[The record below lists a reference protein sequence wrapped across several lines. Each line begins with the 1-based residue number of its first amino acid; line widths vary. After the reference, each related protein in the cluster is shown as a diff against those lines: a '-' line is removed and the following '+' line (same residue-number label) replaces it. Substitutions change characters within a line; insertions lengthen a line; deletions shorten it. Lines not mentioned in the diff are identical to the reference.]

1 MQLDDF
7 LSRLD
12 GVKPAGPGRYM
23 ACCPVHNDTN
33 PSLSVT
39 VKDVKGTEKILLKCF
54 AGCRTEDILEEL
66 GLTPQDL
73 IVNPTAQQDFAG
85 VGRTALQ
92 PVKEGRGVAAA
103 RYSYTDE
110 KGALLAQKT
119 RWEKTVDGKRVKTF
133 TWGHQEENR
142 WKPGRNGMAVP
153 YRLPE
158 LVRAETVFLCEG
170 EKDAD
175 NLSIRGLA
183 ATCTP
188 DGAGNGSK
196 WRDTYTPYFTGKTVY
211 ILQDNDQIGKDF
223 AQLEAEKLFP
233 VAKEVKVL
241 DLRELW
247 PELPEKGDISDVMEH
262 FGPVKAASAL
272 VSLAEETMRWDPSTA
287 PAAAEPGE
295 KSHSLAVISAKEL
308 QQKEIAPPRFVV
320 KGFLPQGLAL
330 LASPPKYGKSW
341 FVLGLCLAVAEGKPF
356 LGWDTVQGGCLYLA
370 LEDAQWRLQDR
381 MNQVLAGGEAP
392 EGLYYAT
399 TAQSLDQGLL
409 DQLEEHMVAHPDTGL
424 IVIDTLQ
431 KVRGAGSGKENA
443 YSADYREVG
452 QLKAFADRHGVCL
465 LLVHHLRKMADDGD
479 PFNRISGTNGILG
492 AADTA
497 FTLSRKKRSDTKTTL
512 SITGRDIESR
522 EVVLE
527 FDNARKRWQLLG
539 SVEQFEEQQARLE
552 YESSDL
558 VATIKALVTEHGGR
572 WTGTM
577 QELLD
582 AGKRCRGVLLADNSK
597 SLSNKV
603 KQYERSLLEYD
614 GILHDRAKNGTGG
627 GKHHFFQHGCATVE
641 RPAV

>member
-7 LSRLD
+7 LIRLD

-33 PSLSVT
+33 PSLSVA

-66 GLTPQDL
+66 GLTLQDL

-133 TWGHQEENR
+133 TWGHQEGNR

-158 LVRAETVFLCEG
+158 LVKAETVFLCEG

-196 WRDTYTPYFTGKTVY
+196 WRDTYTPYFAGKTVY
-211 ILQDNDQIGKDF
+211 ILQDNDQIGKEF

-262 FGPVKAASAL
+262 MGAAEAL
-272 VSLAEETMRWDPSTA
+272 AQLLELAERAPGWEPLPPEKDGFLSSFHTLAEFAEEEVSWLVEGWLPEGQITLLAADGGTGKTTLWCNLIAALSSGKPCLLDPPGTERTPMRVAFFSTEDSVTKKLKRQLRESGANQDNVITLDFSSGGGTALRELKLGSDRLRELIAYFRPALCVFDP
-287 PAAAEPGE
+287 
-295 KSHSLAVISAKEL
+295 I
-308 QQKEIAPPRFVV
+308 Q
-320 KGFLPQGLAL
+320 GFLPHGMNMGSRNEMRECMAPLIAL
-330 LASPPKYGKSW
+330 GEE
-341 FVLGLCLAVAEGKPF
+341 FGTTF
-356 LGWDTVQGGCLYLA
+356 LVVCHTNK
-370 LEDAQWRLQDR
+370 R
-381 MNQVLAGGEAP
+381 M
-392 EGLYYAT
+392 
-399 TAQSLDQGLL
+399 
-409 DQLEEHMVAHPDTGL
+409 
-424 IVIDTLQ
+424 
-431 KVRGAGSGKENA
+431 
-443 YSADYREVG
+443 
-452 QLKAFADRHGVCL
+452 
-465 LLVHHLRKMADDGD
+465 
-479 PFNRISGTNGILG
+479 G
-492 AADTA
+492 AADRSRLADSADLWDVARSVLMMGTTEEPGQRYLSNEKNNYADRQETLLLSFEAGGKLVKTGTTWKRDREFMQEATA
-497 FTLSRKKRSDTKTTL
+497 RRSAPQREECKAYILQKLEEAGNTLPSKELEQLVKQAGYSGSTLKRAK
-512 SITGRDIESR
+512 
-522 EVVLE
+522 
-527 FDNARKRWQLLG
+527 
-539 SVEQFEEQQARLE
+539 EELK
-552 YESSDL
+552 ESS
-558 VATIKALVTEHGGR
+558 AIQYKNKG
-572 WTGTM
+572 
-577 QELLD
+577 
-582 AGKRCRGVLLADNSK
+582 NST
-597 SLSNKV
+597 NKV
-603 KQYERSLLEYD
+603 WMVQRTEFSEPETYMTLE
-614 GILHDRAKNGTGG
+614 T
-627 GKHHFFQHGCATVE
+627 
-641 RPAV
+641 

>member
-7 LSRLD
+7 LIRLE
-12 GVKPAGPGRYM
+12 GVKPAEPGRYM

-85 VGRTALQ
+85 VGRTAFQ

-223 AQLEAEKLFP
+223 AQLEARKLFP

-241 DLRELW
+241 DLREMW

-262 FGPVKAASAL
+262 FGPVKAAAAL

-295 KSHSLAVISAKEL
+295 KGPSLSVISAKEL

-431 KVRGAGSGKENA
+431 KVRGASSGKENA

-452 QLKAFADRHGVCL
+452 QLKAFADRHSVCL

-558 VATIKALVTEHGGR
+558 VATIKALVAEHGGR

-582 AGKRCRGVLLADNSK
+582 AGKRCRGVLLADNNR
-597 SLSNKV
+597 SLTDKV
-603 KQYERSLLEYD
+603 KQLEPLLLQND
-614 GILHDRAKNGTGG
+614 GILHERRSNGGGG
-627 GKHHFFQHGCATVE
+627 GKHRFFTRELPEEEKAG
-641 RPAV
+641 

>member
-7 LSRLD
+7 LIRLD

-33 PSLSVT
+33 PSLSVA

-133 TWGHQEENR
+133 TWGHQEGNR

-211 ILQDNDQIGKDF
+211 ILQDNDDVGKDF
-223 AQLEAEKLFP
+223 AQLEARKLFP

-262 FGPVKAASAL
+262 FGPVKTASAL
-272 VSLAEETMRWDPSTA
+272 VSLADKAPGWEPLPPEKDEFLSSFHTLAEFAEEEVSWLVEGWLPEGQITLLAADGGTGKTTLWCNLIAALSSGKPCLLDPPGTERTPMRVAFFSTEDSVTKKLKRQLRESGANQDNVITLDFSSGGGTALRELKLGSDRLRELIAYFRPALCVFDP
-287 PAAAEPGE
+287 
-295 KSHSLAVISAKEL
+295 I
-308 QQKEIAPPRFVV
+308 Q
-320 KGFLPQGLAL
+320 GFLPHG
-330 LASPPKYGKSW
+330 
-341 FVLGLCLAVAEGKPF
+341 
-356 LGWDTVQGGCLYLA
+356 
-370 LEDAQWRLQDR
+370 
-381 MNQVLAGGEAP
+381 MN
-392 EGLYYAT
+392 
-399 TAQSLDQGLL
+399 
-409 DQLEEHMVAHPDTGL
+409 M
-424 IVIDTLQ
+424 
-431 KVRGAGSGKENA
+431 GSR
-443 YSADYREVG
+443 Y
-452 QLKAFADRHGVCL
+452 
-465 LLVHHLRKMADDGD
+465 
-479 PFNRISGTNGILG
+479 
-492 AADTA
+492 
-497 FTLSRKKRSDTKTTL
+497 
-512 SITGRDIESR
+512 
-522 EVVLE
+522 
-527 FDNARKRWQLLG
+527 
-539 SVEQFEEQQARLE
+539 
-552 YESSDL
+552 
-558 VATIKALVTEHGGR
+558 
-572 WTGTM
+572 
-577 QELLD
+577 
-582 AGKRCRGVLLADNSK
+582 
-597 SLSNKV
+597 
-603 KQYERSLLEYD
+603 
-614 GILHDRAKNGTGG
+614 
-627 GKHHFFQHGCATVE
+627 
-641 RPAV
+641 

>member
-7 LSRLD
+7 LIRLE

-66 GLTPQDL
+66 GLTHQDL

-85 VGRTALQ
+85 VGRTAFQ
-92 PVKEGRGVAAA
+92 PAKEERGVVAA

-133 TWGHQEENR
+133 TWGHQEGNR

-158 LVRAETVFLCEG
+158 LVKAETVFLCEG

-211 ILQDNDQIGKDF
+211 ILQDNDQIGMDF

-262 FGPVKAASAL
+262 MGAAEAL
-272 VSLAEETMRWDPSTA
+272 AQLLELAERAPGWEPLPPEKDGFLSSFHTLAEFAEKEVSWLVEGWLPEGQITLLAADGGTGKTTLWCNLIAALSSGKPCLLDPPGTERTPMRVAFFSTEDSVTKKLKRQLRESGANQDNVITLDFSSGGGTALRELKLGSDRLRELIAYFRPALCVFDP
-287 PAAAEPGE
+287 
-295 KSHSLAVISAKEL
+295 I
-308 QQKEIAPPRFVV
+308 Q
-320 KGFLPQGLAL
+320 GFLPHGMNMGSRNEMRECMAPLIAL
-330 LASPPKYGKSW
+330 GEE
-341 FVLGLCLAVAEGKPF
+341 FGTTF
-356 LGWDTVQGGCLYLA
+356 LVVCHTNK
-370 LEDAQWRLQDR
+370 R
-381 MNQVLAGGEAP
+381 M
-392 EGLYYAT
+392 
-399 TAQSLDQGLL
+399 
-409 DQLEEHMVAHPDTGL
+409 
-424 IVIDTLQ
+424 
-431 KVRGAGSGKENA
+431 
-443 YSADYREVG
+443 
-452 QLKAFADRHGVCL
+452 
-465 LLVHHLRKMADDGD
+465 
-479 PFNRISGTNGILG
+479 G
-492 AADTA
+492 AADRSRLADSADLWDVARSVLMMGTTEEPGQRYLSNEKNNYADRQETLLLSFEAGGKLVKTGTTWKRDREFMQEATA
-497 FTLSRKKRSDTKTTL
+497 RRSAPQREECKAYILQKLEEAGNTLPSKELEQLVKQAGYSGSTLKRAK
-512 SITGRDIESR
+512 
-522 EVVLE
+522 
-527 FDNARKRWQLLG
+527 
-539 SVEQFEEQQARLE
+539 EELK
-552 YESSDL
+552 ESS
-558 VATIKALVTEHGGR
+558 AIQYKNKG
-572 WTGTM
+572 
-577 QELLD
+577 
-582 AGKRCRGVLLADNSK
+582 NST
-597 SLSNKV
+597 NKV
-603 KQYERSLLEYD
+603 WMVQRTEFSEPETYMTLE
-614 GILHDRAKNGTGG
+614 T
-627 GKHHFFQHGCATVE
+627 
-641 RPAV
+641 

>member
-7 LSRLD
+7 LIRLE

-66 GLTPQDL
+66 GLTLQDL

-92 PVKEGRGVAAA
+92 PVKEGRGVVAA

-133 TWGHQEENR
+133 TWGHQEGNR
-142 WKPGRNGMAVP
+142 WQPGRNGMAVP

-158 LVRAETVFLCEG
+158 LVKAETVFLCEG

-223 AQLEAEKLFP
+223 AQLEARKLFP

-262 FGPVKAASAL
+262 MGAAEAL
-272 VSLAEETMRWDPSTA
+272 AQLLELAERAPGWEPLPPEKDEFLSSFHTLAEFAEEDVSWLVEGWLPEGQITLLAADGGTGKTTLWCNLIAALSSGKPCLLDPPGTERTPMRVAFFSTEDSVTKKLKRQLRESGANQDNVITLDFSSGGGTALRELKLGSDRLRELIAYFRPALCVFDP
-287 PAAAEPGE
+287 
-295 KSHSLAVISAKEL
+295 I
-308 QQKEIAPPRFVV
+308 Q
-320 KGFLPQGLAL
+320 GFLPHGMNMGSRNEMRECMAPLIAL
-330 LASPPKYGKSW
+330 GEE
-341 FVLGLCLAVAEGKPF
+341 FGTTF
-356 LGWDTVQGGCLYLA
+356 LVVCHTNK
-370 LEDAQWRLQDR
+370 R
-381 MNQVLAGGEAP
+381 M
-392 EGLYYAT
+392 
-399 TAQSLDQGLL
+399 
-409 DQLEEHMVAHPDTGL
+409 
-424 IVIDTLQ
+424 
-431 KVRGAGSGKENA
+431 
-443 YSADYREVG
+443 
-452 QLKAFADRHGVCL
+452 
-465 LLVHHLRKMADDGD
+465 
-479 PFNRISGTNGILG
+479 G
-492 AADTA
+492 AADRSRLADSADLWDVARSVLMMGTTEEPGQRYLSNEKNNYADRQETLLLSFEAGGKLVKTGTTWKRDREFMQEATA
-497 FTLSRKKRSDTKTTL
+497 RRNAPQREECKAYILQKLEEAGNTLPSKELEQLVKQAGYSESTLKRAKKELK
-512 SITGRDIESR
+512 
-522 EVVLE
+522 
-527 FDNARKRWQLLG
+527 
-539 SVEQFEEQQARLE
+539 
-552 YESSDL
+552 ESS
-558 VATIKALVTEHGGR
+558 AIQYENKG
-572 WTGTM
+572 
-577 QELLD
+577 
-582 AGKRCRGVLLADNSK
+582 NST
-597 SLSNKV
+597 NKV
-603 KQYERSLLEYD
+603 WMVQRTEFSEPETYMTLE
-614 GILHDRAKNGTGG
+614 T
-627 GKHHFFQHGCATVE
+627 
-641 RPAV
+641 

>member
-7 LSRLD
+7 LIRLE

-85 VGRTALQ
+85 VGRTAFQ
-92 PVKEGRGVAAA
+92 PAKEERGVVAA

-133 TWGHQEENR
+133 TWGHQEGNR

-158 LVRAETVFLCEG
+158 LVKADTVFLCEG

-211 ILQDNDQIGKDF
+211 ILQDNDQIGKEF
-223 AQLEAEKLFP
+223 AQLEARKLFP

-262 FGPVKAASAL
+262 MGAAE
-272 VSLAEETMRWDPSTA
+272 SLAQLLELAERAPGWEPLPPEKDEFLSSFHTLAEFAEEDVSWLVEGWLPEGQITLLAADGGTGKTTLWCNLIAALSSGKPCLLDPPGTERTPMRVAFFSTEDSVTKKLKRQLRESGANQDNVITLDFSSGGGTALRELKLGSDRLRELIAYFRPALCVFDP
-287 PAAAEPGE
+287 
-295 KSHSLAVISAKEL
+295 I
-308 QQKEIAPPRFVV
+308 Q
-320 KGFLPQGLAL
+320 GFLPYGMNMGSRNEMRECMAPLIAL
-330 LASPPKYGKSW
+330 GEE
-341 FVLGLCLAVAEGKPF
+341 FGTTF
-356 LGWDTVQGGCLYLA
+356 LVVCHTNK
-370 LEDAQWRLQDR
+370 R
-381 MNQVLAGGEAP
+381 M
-392 EGLYYAT
+392 
-399 TAQSLDQGLL
+399 
-409 DQLEEHMVAHPDTGL
+409 
-424 IVIDTLQ
+424 
-431 KVRGAGSGKENA
+431 
-443 YSADYREVG
+443 
-452 QLKAFADRHGVCL
+452 
-465 LLVHHLRKMADDGD
+465 
-479 PFNRISGTNGILG
+479 G
-492 AADTA
+492 AADRSRLADSADLWDVARSVLMMGTTEEPGQRYLSNEKNNYADRQETLLLSFEAGGKLVKTGTTWKRDREFMQEATA
-497 FTLSRKKRSDTKTTL
+497 RRSAPQREECKAYILQKLEEAGNTLPSKELEQLVKQAGYSGSTLKRAK
-512 SITGRDIESR
+512 
-522 EVVLE
+522 
-527 FDNARKRWQLLG
+527 
-539 SVEQFEEQQARLE
+539 EELK
-552 YESSDL
+552 ESS
-558 VATIKALVTEHGGR
+558 AIQYKNKG
-572 WTGTM
+572 
-577 QELLD
+577 
-582 AGKRCRGVLLADNSK
+582 NST
-597 SLSNKV
+597 NKV
-603 KQYERSLLEYD
+603 WMVQRTEFSEPETYMTLE
-614 GILHDRAKNGTGG
+614 T
-627 GKHHFFQHGCATVE
+627 
-641 RPAV
+641 